1 MVFVKKLGVLSFFA
15 LLPVL
20 LLAGCVGVA
29 SKPGDS
35 VDGTQEKLVVA
46 GLSQDLI
53 YEYLLGDIAAR
64 RGDPVTAAGAM
75 TRAAELSSNL
85 EITLRAFSMSMEAG
99 RYEQALELSELLA
112 SIDSDYPGERALAL
126 RLQALMALD
135 REEDVFHTLVALIDT
150 LPDQAELP
158 QYIAQ
163 TLGRTPE
170 PGRWLALI
178 ERVAIHF
185 EDNPWTQLSAGWL
198 AYRADEGDRAQAAL
212 DRALVLKPGWEEV
225 ALLKFSHLRQ
235 NEDHGPVAAFAIDF
249 LDRYPDRVRLRLA
262 YGRLLA
268 EWSDN
273 LAALAQFEKLLE
285 FDPQNIDALYAAGIL
300 SQGLALLDQ
309 AKTYFETLLEH
320 YPQEDRSRLY
330 LGQILSEQG
339 EYDDALDLLRE
350 IVSADLYF
358 DVQIRVGFVLADAGR
373 IEEALEHLADVTP
386 KSQDEQVRIYLAREQ
401 VLRDSGQPEQ
411 ALELLSAALIDIPDH
426 PDLLYARGL
435 VTAIMDRVAEHERD
449 MRRLIEIDPEN
460 AHAYNALGYTLADK
474 TDRLAEAL
482 ELIEKALTLLPGDPF
497 ILDSLGWV
505 HYRRGD
511 LDLALEYLRLAMDQ
525 RPDAEIAAHLGE
537 VLWQLGDQDQAI
549 AAWQD
554 GKQADP
560 DNRVLKDTMRKF
572 GQ

>member
-35 VDGTQEKLVVA
+35 ADGTQEKLVVA

-198 AYRADEGDRAQAAL
+198 AYRADDGDRAQAAL

-235 NEDHGPVAAFAIDF
+235 NDDHGPVAAFAIDF

-268 EWSDN
+268 EWNDN
-273 LAALAQFEKLLE
+273 LAALSQFEKLLE
-285 FDPQNIDALYAAGIL
+285 FDPRNIDALYAAGIL
-300 SQGLALLDQ
+300 SQGLAFLDQ

-537 VLWQLGDQDQAI
+537 VLWQLGDKDQAI

-560 DNRVLKDTMRKF
+560 DNPVLKDTMRKF

>member
-35 VDGTQEKLVVA
+35 ADGTQEKLVVA

-198 AYRADEGDRAQAAL
+198 AYRADDGDRAQAAL

-235 NEDHGPVAAFAIDF
+235 NDDHGPVAAFAIDF

-268 EWSDN
+268 EWNDN
-273 LAALAQFEKLLE
+273 LAALSQFEKLLE
-285 FDPQNIDALYAAGIL
+285 FDPRNIDALYAAGIL
-300 SQGLALLDQ
+300 SQGLAFLDQ

-482 ELIEKALTLLPGDPF
+482 ELIEKALALLPGDPF

-537 VLWQLGDQDQAI
+537 VLWQLGDKDQAI

-560 DNRVLKDTMRKF
+560 DNPVLKDTMRKF